1 MSAAPPLAACA
12 LCASAPAHAA
22 PRREARPTCAGQAQD
37 TKLTEAPE
45 QRVLGLPCPAAS
57 RTCSTAAS
65 RAGHASGPALSEL
78 QTCAADGARAASPD
92 YGHCRSPATTN
103 YRPQSTPSRPGARYR
118 TGRPEQRAAGSRAN
132 WDYRHLTA
140 TGRANSHQP
149 RGDARAPKTARGC
162 PPHRPKTSE
171 IRESRVTA
179 LPYLVSSRLVSSRL
193 VSCHPTVRPYDPRA
207 LSSSVPSSS
216 TRKCYGHQLLA
227 SMPEPRSILVSSR
240 LASSR
245 HIFSVPC
252 SLISSRS
259 KPRLPNRAAVGRRS
273 REQPPSPSRGLT
285 VHPQG
290 IDQRY
295 RPQRPDSC
303 TAVEDRSA
311 RGCELRH
318 SANAQTKH
326 FTRAT

>member
-103 YRPQSTPSRPGARYR
+103 YKPQATPSRPGARYR
-118 TGRPEQRAAGSRAN
+118 TGRPEQRAAGPRAN
-132 WDYRHLTA
+132 WDYGHLTA
-140 TGRANSHQP
+140 TVRANSHRP
-149 RGDARAPKTARGC
+149 RGDAQCAENGQRLC
-162 PPHRPKTSE
+162 PPHRPKTRE
-171 IRESRVTA
+171 IRESRVAA

-193 VSCHPTVRPYDPRA
+193 VSSAAIRRYDRTTQERCRHQFLRPRPKSA
-207 LSSSVPSSS
+207 IV
-216 TRKCYGHQLLA
+216 
-227 SMPEPRSILVSSR
+227 
-240 LASSR
+240 
-245 HIFSVPC
+245 
-252 SLISSRS
+252 IS
-259 KPRLPNRAAVGRRS
+259 
-273 REQPPSPSRGLT
+273 
-285 VHPQG
+285 
-290 IDQRY
+290 
-295 RPQRPDSC
+295 C
-303 TAVEDRSA
+303 
-311 RGCELRH
+311 
-318 SANAQTKH
+318 
-326 FTRAT
+326 

>member
-103 YRPQSTPSRPGARYR
+103 YRPQATPSRPGARYR
-118 TGRPEQRAAGSRAN
+118 TGRPEQRAAGPRAN
-132 WDYRHLTA
+132 WDYGHLTA
-140 TGRANSHQP
+140 TGRANSHRP
-149 RGDARAPKTARGC
+149 RGDAQCAENGQRLC
-162 PPHRPKTSE
+162 PPHRPKTRE
-171 IRESRVTA
+171 IRESRVAA

-193 VSCHPTVRPYDPRA
+193 VSCHPTVRPYNPRA

-216 TRKCYGHQLLA
+216 TQECYSHQLLA
-227 SMPEPRSILVSSR
+227 PMPEPRSILVSSR
-240 LASSR
+240 LAPSR
-245 HIFSVPC
+245 HIFSALC

-259 KPRLPNRAAVGRRS
+259 KPRLPDRAAVGRCS
-273 REQPPSPSRGLT
+273 REQPPLPLAGSYRSSPR
-285 VHPQG
+285 
-290 IDQRY
+290 
-295 RPQRPDSC
+295 
-303 TAVEDRSA
+303 DRSA
-311 RGCELRH
+311 LPAAPAGLLHCGGGSLRPRV
-318 SANAQTKH
+318 
-326 FTRAT
+326 RAEVQRLRTN

>member
-1 MSAAPPLAACA
+1 M
-12 LCASAPAHAA
+12 
-22 PRREARPTCAGQAQD
+22 
-37 TKLTEAPE
+37 
-45 QRVLGLPCPAAS
+45 PCPAAS

-78 QTCAADGARAASPD
+78 QTCATDGARTASLD

-103 YRPQSTPSRPGARYR
+103 SRPQATPSRPVARYR

-193 VSCHPTVRPYDPRA
+193 
-207 LSSSVPSSS
+207 
-216 TRKCYGHQLLA
+216 
-227 SMPEPRSILVSSR
+227 
-240 LASSR
+240 
-245 HIFSVPC
+245 
-252 SLISSRS
+252 
-259 KPRLPNRAAVGRRS
+259 
-273 REQPPSPSRGLT
+273 
-285 VHPQG
+285 
-290 IDQRY
+290 
-295 RPQRPDSC
+295 
-303 TAVEDRSA
+303 
-311 RGCELRH
+311 
-318 SANAQTKH
+318 
-326 FTRAT
+326 